1 MAIKQ
6 TIEIPFSIGDT
17 VYFVDT
23 TDSDKAGHRDVFHGI
38 VRQII
43 VEQSKFKKNDTLIHI
58 EVDRPFKN
66 RWGQNDSDIWEFRIP
81 FGFEQLYE
89 TEEAALAAAKAFDEE
104 AFRKNI
110 LSAVTKW

>member
-17 VYFVDT
+17 VYFIDT
-23 TDSDKAGHRDVFHGI
+23 TDSDKAGRRDVFHGT
-38 VRQII
+38 VRQIL
-43 VEQSKFKKNDTLIHI
+43 VEQSKFKKNDTLIRI
-58 EVDRPFKN
+58 EVDRHFKN
-66 RWGQNDSDIWEFRIP
+66 RWEQDDYDIWEFRIP

-89 TEEAALAAAKAFDEE
+89 TEEAALAATKAFDEE

-110 LSAVTKW
+110 LSTATKW

>member
-17 VYFVDT
+17 VYFIDT
-23 TDSDKAGHRDVFHGI
+23 TDFNKAGHRDVFHGT
-38 VRQII
+38 VRQIL
-43 VEQSKFKKNDTLIHI
+43 VEQSKFKKNDTLIRI

-66 RWGQNDSDIWEFRIP
+66 RFGQEESDIWEFRLP
-81 FGFEQLYE
+81 FGFERLYE
-89 TEEAALAAAKAFDEE
+89 TEEEAVAAAKAFDEE

-110 LSAVTKW
+110 LSTATKS